1 MIMRIPNCCTIAR
14 TLFVK
19 QSAYHEMFLK
29 VRKLMFHKG
38 LIIVV
43 SGFSGAGKGTLMKE
57 LIGRYDCYALSV
69 SATTRSPRPGE
80 VDGRE
85 YFFVTNDEF
94 EKLIK
99 ENGLIEHAGYVDHY
113 YGTPRKFVEDKLSQG
128 IDVILEIEIQGAL
141 QIKEQYPDAVLLFVM
156 PPSAAE
162 LEKRLRG
169 RGTETD
175 EVIAQRLKRAKE
187 ESVGIEKYDYIVVND
202 DLEECTVRLHNIIQA
217 AHNTPSRNLDFIE
230 TIRDELSRL

>member
-1 MIMRIPNCCTIAR
+1 MN
-14 TLFVK
+14 
-19 QSAYHEMFLK
+19 
-29 VRKLMFHKG
+29 RKG
-38 LIIVV
+38 IIIVV

-57 LIGRYDCYALSV
+57 LTSKYDGYALSV

-80 VDGRE
+80 ENGRE

-94 EKLIK
+94 EKLIS

-113 YGTPRKFVEDKLSQG
+113 YGTPRKFVEDRLSQG

-156 PPSAAE
+156 PPSASE

-187 ESVGIEKYDYIVVND
+187 EAVGIEKYDYLVIND
-202 DLEECTVRLHNIIQA
+202 DLNECVERLHSIIEA
-217 AHNTPSRNLDFIE
+217 AHNAPGRNLDFIE
-230 TIRDELSRL
+230 TIRTELEKF

>member
-1 MIMRIPNCCTIAR
+1 MR
-14 TLFVK
+14 
-19 QSAYHEMFLK
+19 
-29 VRKLMFHKG
+29 KG
-38 LIIVV
+38 IIIVV

-57 LIGRYDCYALSV
+57 LIKRYDSYALSV

-80 VDGRE
+80 VHGRE
-85 YFFVTNDEF
+85 YFFVSDEEF
-94 EKLIK
+94 EKMIS

-156 PPSAAE
+156 PPSAKE
-162 LEKRLRG
+162 LEKRLKG

-187 ESVGIEKYDYIVVND
+187 EAVGIEKYDYIVVND
-202 DLEECTVRLHNIIQA
+202 DLDECVKKLHGIIEA
-217 AHNTPSRNLDFIE
+217 AHSTPSRNTEFID
-230 TIRDELSRL
+230 TIRNQLNEL